1 VGVFV
6 LNEKDIVEGFRS
18 LSLGKHS
25 VAMPSLPKVKIVHAD
40 PEPDPSYM
48 DNFLDRVN
56 SIDSRNVKLAGAVI
70 AVGAT
75 GYYSWK
81 YWDVIKKAGG
91 LISKSSKDASAE
103 KDDKKGAKDGEE
115 AVQVSGQ
122 AVDNSSSANIEPA
135 SRPATPYRDADEL
148 QKQKQQQ
155 QQASQDNP
163 GITTANG
170 QEYSYWPNIF
180 G

>member
-1 VGVFV
+1 M
-6 LNEKDIVEGFRS
+6 LEKEDILEGFRS

-91 LISKSSKDASAE
+91 LISKSSKDVGAKE
-103 KDDKKGAKDGEE
+103 DDKKDDKKGAKDGEKT
-115 AVQVSGQ
+115 VQGSGQ
-122 AVDNSSSANIEPA
+122 AVDNSSSANIASA

-148 QKQKQQQ
+148 QKQQQ

-170 QEYSYWPNIF
+170 QEYSFWPNIF